1 MIIGISINPPLKKF
15 VKANTFQIEKI
26 NRIRFSNVT
35 TKLTKLIL
43 MLLTSQVLTRFEL
56 NLRDLLIWVETQL
69 ENL

>member
-1 MIIGISINPPLKKF
+1 MIIGISINPPLKFF